1 MARGAGHWHPVG
13 RFQPAGSAAQSSARF
28 GVATKFHGQE
38 GKILR
43 FVFWH
48 SLVLAVLIGLWVAA
62 QAYWPPLQGTVV
74 R

>member
-1 MARGAGHWHPVG
+1 MSRDAGRWYPVG
-13 RFQPAGSAAQSSARF
+13 RPQPVGLAAQPSAQF

-48 SLVLAVLIGLWVAA
+48 SLVLAVLIGL
-62 QAYWPPLQGTVV
+62 
-74 R
+74 